1 MELESISLAV
11 KYRPKRLQDLI
22 GQDHIASQIRG
33 MFSSKK
39 MPSAIM
45 LSGSTGLG
53 KTTTA
58 RMIARMVNCR
68 DFNVE
73 TMEVCGECPSC
84 KMEEHPD
91 VLELNAADARGIDD
105 VRNLIQQ
112 SRNMPTIGNKRVFV
126 IDESQQL
133 TSQSQQCLLRPI
145 EEPPKHTLWIIC
157 TMSPEKVLPAIAKR
171 CLSLHV
177 KPVEPEVLVKRLY
190 RIAKRE
196 GLDFKTVEDGG
207 KVLRTIA
214 DLADGGVR
222 NSIQLLESVLYAHRS
237 GEAVDAKTILNK
249 FLSGGEAELD
259 RIACDVLVAVL
270 GGNLKGLLSAL
281 AGCENTR
288 GVLNKLRW
296 LLDYLLNNSVGSA
309 KFVPYSGRLFAKA
322 SKEAGVKVGLLT
334 LVQLQNVLLDCEFR
348 FNSMS
353 VDERVVFTS
362 MVGNFL
368 ANNAKAS

>member
-11 KYRPKRLQDLI
+11 KYRPRRLQDLI
-22 GQDHIASQIRG
+22 GQEHIAAQIRG
-33 MFSSKK
+33 MFQSRK
-39 MPSAIM
+39 MPAAIM

-58 RMIARMVNCR
+58 RMLSRMVNCQN
-68 DFNVE
+68 FNFE
-73 TMEVCGECPSC
+73 TTEACGECHSC
-84 KMEEHPD
+84 RLEDHPD
-91 VLELNAADARGIDD
+91 VLELNAADSRGIDD

-112 SRNMPTIGNKRVFV
+112 SRNMPTVGNKRIF
-126 IDESQQL
+126 ILDESQQF
-133 TSQSQQCLLRPI
+133 SPQAQQALLRPI

-177 KPVEPEVLVKRLY
+177 KPVEPEVLMKRLY

-196 GLDFKTVEDGG
+196 GLDFKELDDGS

-222 NSIQLLESVLYAHRS
+222 SSVQLLESVLYAHRS
-237 GEAVDAKTILNK
+237 GEAVDTRTILNK

-259 RIACDVLVAVL
+259 KLACDVLLAVL
-270 GGNLKGLLSAL
+270 GKNLKGLLSAMS
-281 AGCENTR
+281 GCENTR

-296 LLDYLLNNSVGSA
+296 LLDYLLNNSVGRVR
-309 KFVPYSGRLFAKA
+309 FVPYSGRLFAKA
-322 SKEAGVKVGLLT
+322 SKEAGVRANLLT
-334 LVQLQNVLLDCEFR
+334 LIQLQNLLLDCEFR

-368 ANNAKAS
+368 ATLAKE

>member
-1 MELESISLAV
+1 MKLESVSLAV
-11 KYRPKRLQDLI
+11 KYRPRRLQDLI
-22 GQDHIASQIRG
+22 GQDHIAAQIKG
-33 MFSSKK
+33 MFSSGK
-39 MPSAIM
+39 MPAAIM
-45 LSGSTGLG
+45 LSGGTGLG

-68 DFNVE
+68 NFNVE

-84 KMEEHPD
+84 KMDEHPD
-91 VLELNAADARGIDD
+91 VLELNAADSRGIDD
-105 VRNLIQQ
+105 VRSLIQQ
-112 SRNMPTIGNKRVFV
+112 ARNMPTLGNKRIFV
-126 IDESQQL
+126 LDESQQF
-133 TSQSQQCLLRPI
+133 SPQAQQALLRPL

-157 TMSPEKVLPAIAKR
+157 TMSPEKVLPAISKR

-196 GLDFKTVEDGG
+196 GLDFKELEDGG

-222 NSIQLLESVLYAHRS
+222 SSVQLLESVLYAHRS
-237 GEAVDAKTILNK
+237 GEAVDTPTILTK

-259 RIACDVLVAVL
+259 ALACDVLVSVL
-270 GGNLKGLLSAL
+270 GRNLKGLLSAM

-296 LLDYLLNNSVGSA
+296 LIDYLLNNSVGSA
-309 KFVPYSGRLFAKA
+309 RFVPYSGRLFAKA
-322 SKEAGVKVGLLT
+322 SKQAGVKVGLLT
-334 LVQLQNVLLDCEFR
+334 LVQLQQVLVDCEFR

-353 VDERVVFTS
+353 VDERVVFTA

-368 ANNAKAS
+368 ASLPER